1 MHSVSR
7 RQFIAGSLAA
17 TSVAAIPPSRAGDVS
32 DFPAPLKRN
41 ENIPVAED
49 EHYWQQIAAQFDVK
63 TDIINVENGNWGI
76 MSRPVM
82 QAYFQHTRRVNRDNS
97 YFSRR
102 EYGAQ
107 IRPLVQQ
114 VANRLAVDSQEI
126 ALTRGATEALQNLIA
141 NYRLL
146 KANEAVIYSDLD
158 YDAMQAAMDAKAAS
172 VGANVIK
179 LKLPEPASK
188 AAIINTYEAALRN
201 NSNARLLLLTHLSHR
216 TGLVLPVADITR
228 LARQYGVDVI
238 VDAAHSWGQLDFIDD
253 DLGADFVGYN
263 LHKWMGA
270 PIGVGIMYI
279 RENRLQDIAPNM
291 SASPAQ
297 QDSIWGRVHSGT
309 SNFAAFLTID
319 EVFRFHDWIGAS
331 AKAQRLTYLR
341 QCWVNEVIED
351 NRITLLTP
359 EDSALYGGITSF
371 RIKGQHTSQ
380 ANQAIAAYMLDRH
393 KVFTVHRNGVAN
405 GSCVRITP
413 SYYNS
418 AEDMRLAARAVK
430 GAIREFSA

>member
-158 YDAMQAAMDAKAAS
+158 YDAMQAAMDAKAVS

-188 AAIINTYEAALRN
+188 AAIINTYEA
-201 NSNARLLLLTHLSHR
+201 
-216 TGLVLPVADITR
+216 
-228 LARQYGVDVI
+228 
-238 VDAAHSWGQLDFIDD
+238 
-253 DLGADFVGYN
+253 
-263 LHKWMGA
+263 
-270 PIGVGIMYI
+270 
-279 RENRLQDIAPNM
+279 
-291 SASPAQ
+291 
-297 QDSIWGRVHSGT
+297 
-309 SNFAAFLTID
+309 
-319 EVFRFHDWIGAS
+319 
-331 AKAQRLTYLR
+331 
-341 QCWVNEVIED
+341 
-351 NRITLLTP
+351 
-359 EDSALYGGITSF
+359 
-371 RIKGQHTSQ
+371 
-380 ANQAIAAYMLDRH
+380 
-393 KVFTVHRNGVAN
+393 
-405 GSCVRITP
+405 
-413 SYYNS
+413 
-418 AEDMRLAARAVK
+418 
-430 GAIREFSA
+430 